1 MSYDPAFQ
9 YVGFL
14 SLIAALSPFATDAAA
29 QEPFVVLEYNS
40 ERYSTGH
47 NTLETGGHLI
57 ARGETLYGILRHY
70 FGANADLPSLA
81 QETVLRNPNAFQGG
95 DMGRML
101 AGQTLVL
108 PDAQHNQTAPDDIY
122 FF

>member
-1 MSYDPAFQ
+1 VSQHSACKYA
-9 YVGFL
+9 GFL
-14 SLIAALSPFATDAAA
+14 SLVAALFPFGTTAAA

-40 ERYSTGH
+40 DRYDTGH
-47 NTLETGGHLI
+47 GNRVAGGHLI

-70 FGANADLPSLA
+70 FGANADFPHLA
-81 QETVLRNPNAFQGG
+81 QETVRNNPNAFQGG

-108 PDAQHNQTAPDDIY
+108 PDMQHNQTTPDDIY

>member
-1 MSYDPAFQ
+1 MSHHSAFK
-9 YVGFL
+9 YAGFL
-14 SLIAALSPFATDAAA
+14 SLAAALSPFATIAAA

-40 ERYSTGH
+40 DRYGTGH
-47 NTLETGGHLI
+47 NTPESGGHLI

-70 FGANADLPSLA
+70 FGANADLPHLA
-81 QETVLRNPNAFQGG
+81 QETVRRNPNAFQGG

-108 PDAQHNQTAPDDIY
+108 PGAQHNQTTPDDIY